1 MDNIH
6 YLFTSESVSEGHP
19 DKLCDQIADRI
30 LDAYLEA
37 NKNSFVAIECFAT
50 TDTLIIGGE
59 VNPINKNIDIEEI
72 ARNTIKSIGYD
83 KDEYGFNYK
92 TVKIINLV
100 KGQSSNIRQG
110 DHLYLLRHR
119 QGPDPDRPGHREGP
133 AAGGRR

>member
-72 ARNTIKSIGYD
+72 ARNSIKSIG
-83 KDEYGFNYK
+83 
-92 TVKIINLV
+92 
-100 KGQSSNIRQG
+100 
-110 DHLYLLRHR
+110 
-119 QGPDPDRPGHREGP
+119 
-133 AAGGRR
+133 

>member
-59 VNPINKNIDIEEI
+59 VNPINENIDIEKI
-72 ARNTIKSIGYD
+72 ARDTIKSIGYD

-92 TVKIINLV
+92 IICYKIKKFSFENF
-100 KGQSSNIRQG
+100 
-110 DHLYLLRHR
+110 LLSCCNNCSYIIIIISYCN
-119 QGPDPDRPGHREGP
+119 
-133 AAGGRR
+133 